1 MHRRIA
7 VTTLAL
13 GLAALGLAAG
23 AAHATTLRIG
33 MQDDPDTLDP
43 AQSTAYITQMVMQ
56 SMCDRLVDLDP
67 KGAYVPQLATA
78 WQLSPDGH
86 ALTLTLR
93 DNAAFQDS
101 EPFDAGAVAWNIARY
116 KDINRSR
123 HVAEGKPISN
133 VVVVDPHTLR
143 IEMEKPY
150 APMLAVLSNWYGIIM
165 APKATETAGKD
176 AGAHPVCVGPWA
188 FDREVA
194 QDRIV
199 LRRAAN
205 YWDPKVQGVD
215 EIQYLT
221 IPDANIRLTNL
232 RARQLDIVERPAPTD
247 LAGVRADPHLRLQR
261 TPSFGFRLMT
271 FNLNHGPMSNNPFG
285 KDPRVR
291 EAFELSIDRGII
303 NQVVFNGENT
313 PDNQTEA
320 PTSPF
325 YDPTIPVPHRDVA
338 RAKALLAEAGTPH
351 PSITIMVPNNPTDAQ
366 LGEVMQSMAADAGFD
381 IKVLMQEPMALYSAA
396 DRGDFQM
403 IYNMWSGRPD
413 PDQNLAI
420 WLACDG
426 FLNRGQYCNPEL
438 DRTLAA
444 ATATSDP
451 AERIRLYRKVVEIYS
466 HDRPFLFLYNYTW
479 FWVTSDKMQ
488 GFVPYPDGLIRTKGV
503 SLAGG

>member
-1 MHRRIA
+1 MTNRLLIA
-7 VTTLAL
+7 ATALTLT
-13 GLAALGLAAG
+13 AG
-23 AAHATTLRIG
+23 AASAATLRIG

-43 AQSTAYITQMVMQ
+43 AQSTAYITQMVME
-56 SMCDRLVDLDP
+56 SMCDRLIDLNE
-67 KGAYVPQLATA
+67 KGAYAPMLATG
-78 WQLSPDGH
+78 WELSPDGS
-86 ALTLTLR
+86 ALTLKLR
-93 DNAAFQDS
+93 EDATFQNG
-101 EPFDAGAVAWNIARY
+101 EPFDADTIIWNTARY

-123 HVAEGKPISN
+123 HVAEGKPISRL
-133 VVVVDPHTLR
+133 VAVDPHTVR
-143 IEMEKPY
+143 IEMDKPY
-150 APMLAVLSNWYGIIM
+150 APMLSVLSSWYGLM
-165 APKATETAGKD
+165 LAPKATDAAGKN
-176 AGAHPVCVGPWA
+176 AGAHPVCVGPYA
-188 FDREVA
+188 FERQVA

-199 LRRAAN
+199 LRHFAN

-232 RARQLDIVERPAPTD
+232 RAHQLDIVERPAPTD
-247 LAGVRADPHLRLQR
+247 LPAVRADPHLRLQR

-291 EAFELSIDRGII
+291 EAFELSIDRDII
-303 NQVVFNGENT
+303 NRVVFNGENT

-320 PTSPF
+320 PESPF
-325 YDPTIPVPHRDVA
+325 YDPDVPLPHRDVA

-366 LGEVMQSMAADAGFD
+366 LGEVMQSMAAEAGFD

-413 PDQNLAI
+413 PDQNLSI

-426 FLNRGQYCNPEL
+426 FLNRGQYCNP
-438 DRTLAA
+438 DMDKTLAA
-444 ATATSDP
+444 AAATSDQ
-451 AERIRLYRKVVEIYS
+451 AERIRLYRKVVEIY
-466 HDRPFLFLYNYTW
+466 HRDRPFLFLYNYTW
-479 FWVTSDKMQ
+479 FWVTSDKVQ
-488 GFVPYPDGLIRTKGV
+488 GFVPYPDGLIRTKGI
-503 SLAGG
+503 SLAN